1 MLSALF
7 ATMSP
12 CHSRWQCRT
21 LDLVFLWLVL
31 LDSSALRRRNS
42 KPIPAA
48 ICADLGLMSDY
59 VRCQTSLVKVSIK
72 AFRGASGAFSIFA
85 TFRLRSCSFSG
96 MNQCKRSLWGAS
108 DFNGLRLNILEVGPT
123 GYWTASILGRF
134 EFLSCKQMLFHVKCG
149 TIFLRESSA
158 LQRCIYIYIMYS
170 WRN

>member
-21 LDLVFLWLVL
+21 LDMVFLWLVL

-48 ICADLGLMSDY
+48 ICADLDLMSDY

-108 DFNGLRLNILEVGPT
+108 DFNGLRLNIFEVGPT

-134 EFLSCKQMLFHVKCG
+134 EFLSCKQMLLHVKCDA
-149 TIFLRESSA
+149 REQYSSEN
-158 LQRCIYIYIMYS
+158 LVPCKKKYF